1 MFPTGM
7 VWDGEKYGT
16 DETTSVFSWLGEF
29 SNAKDGMASLAPASW
44 NQVAAWLQQIDEL
57 RCAA

>member
-1 MFPTGM
+1 M